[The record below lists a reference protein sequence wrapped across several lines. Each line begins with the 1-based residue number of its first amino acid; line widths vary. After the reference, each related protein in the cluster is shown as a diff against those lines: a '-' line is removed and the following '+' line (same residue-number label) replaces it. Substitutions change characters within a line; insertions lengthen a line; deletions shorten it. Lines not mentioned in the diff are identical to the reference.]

1 MNLAF
6 QTHPW
11 HKIITFQTAKFGK
24 QDCRLVDLRS
34 SFRSSTLYMQIL
46 TMHPALCCHESSLN
60 LIFLECS
67 VLVFR
72 RYDSQTCVNMLLDI
86 AVDLAT

>member
-24 QDCRLVDLRS
+24 QDCRLVDLCS

-46 TMHPALCCHESSLN
+46 TMHLALCCHVSSLN
-60 LIFLECS
+60 
-67 VLVFR
+67 LVFR

-86 AVDLAT
+86 AVDLAA